1 MEDLSF
7 YSRLNPLQK
16 SYAEKI
22 AAEARAM
29 GISPKLAVAIAYQES
44 RLNPNVST
52 GGAGE
57 IGIMQIKPATAQ
69 DMGFTAKDIADP
81 EKNIKAGLAY
91 LKKSLE
97 LSQGDER
104 LAAAGYNAGIDH
116 SFFTPKGNKLP
127 ETTVNYLVSLKE
139 SGAFSP
145 QPKVTEP
152 AAEQAAAEPDIDL
165 EKAQT
170 IGTMGGAILG
180 TGVSAR
186 RAITD
191 LAKTGGRK
199 AAQGIAEAVTQRM
212 GPMASPAPSAPV
224 GGPMATSMADDALQT
239 RILQGTIDPET
250 GATGRARM
258 GGFNLETAQQAAR
271 AKQQKDIIGAL
282 QRAGVVTQSAS
293 DILAGAPGMTATPAG
308 VAYSRFPPSGVA
320 PISTP
325 SRGALEQVK
334 TIFNR
339 MIGPESKVGSIGGA
353 LMRYGAPPLALYQ
366 TGSELGA
373 LSSQVGRE
381 NIDYGKA
388 IPTAIGALG
397 AFGSMFPATA
407 PIAIPMAIAG
417 PAMSS
422 AVDIGRTRP
431 LGQMGD
437 VVAP

>member
-1 MEDLSF
+1 MEDLPF

-16 SYAEKI
+16 SYADKI

-57 IGIMQIKPATAQ
+57 IGIMQIKPTTAQ
-69 DMGFTAKDIADP
+69 EMGFSTKDIADP

-104 LAAAGYNAGIDH
+104 LAAAGYNAGINH
-116 SFFTPKGNKLP
+116 PFFTPKGNKLP

-145 QPKVTEP
+145 PPEATEP

-170 IGTMGGAILG
+170 IGTMGGAALG

-191 LAKTGGRK
+191 LAKAGGKK
-199 AAQGIAEAVTQRM
+199 AAQGIAEAVAQRM
-212 GPMASPAPSAPV
+212 GPMAPPEPSAPI
-224 GGPMATSMADDALQT
+224 GGTMATSMADDAAQR
-239 RILQGTIDPET
+239 RILQGTIEPET
-250 GATGRARM
+250 GTTGRARM
-258 GGFNLETAQQAAR
+258 GGFNIETAQQAAR
-271 AKQQKDIIGAL
+271 AKQAAQNVGAL
-282 QRAGVVTQSAS
+282 QRAGVLAQSAP
-293 DILAGAPGMTATPAG
+293 DVLANAPGMTA
-308 VAYSRFPPSGVA
+308 SPSGVLF
-320 PISTP
+320 PRTSSVPMPTP
-325 SRGALEQVK
+325 PARGALEEVTEVFK
-334 TIFNR
+334 R
-339 MIGPESKVGSIGGA
+339 MIGPDSRARSIGGA
-353 LMRYGAPPLALYQ
+353 LMRYGAPPLALAQ
-366 TGSELGA
+366 AGSETGA
-373 LSSQVGRE
+373 LMTELDRPEADPMMATLRG
-381 NIDYGKA
+381 
-388 IPTAIGALG
+388 IGALG
-397 AFGSMFPATA
+397 AFGSMFPTTA
-407 PIAIPMAIAG
+407 PIAIPVAAAAPMFASAIEE
-417 PAMSS
+417 
-422 AVDIGRTRP
+422 GRRRP
-431 LGQMGD
+431 LGQVGD